1 MKRIIVVTL
10 FIMLAVMAFAQTPG
24 RVLRQVCEFAPD
36 SPINILDYITNTG
49 TTHSEH
55 YHFRVL
61 HVETNVERGTDLG
74 HTPLGI
80 RLAKTGTDAVGW
92 TISATVNQSMWPAV
106 WAPGS
111 HVTLRFWH
119 IDDSDPAKGSG
130 VEPYPQYDYVEK
142 TIEITPGSGLINL
155 HLPEDR
161 LIIPGPGG
169 EPPVEEFNFT
179 VQSNYNG
186 AAIYKN
192 NVDTGQVTPHMFTDT
207 TENLA
212 GVYTLQLGNITWFP
226 ESYNYD
232 GLTDQTVTFQG
243 TDTPGVAINP
253 TPADGATFEIA
264 HDALATTYNLSW
276 EAPAGNVTGY
286 RLTWLDN
293 PEVDLGDVLTW
304 TTPEIAEGTYTWKV
318 VPYITDPILAPAP
331 LGRSTG
337 GLQVELA
344 PIKASISSSQAKGD
358 AVGAP
363 VWTFTITRQDAPPQ
377 EFNLTVKSNYVGSA
391 IYKDNVDTGQV
402 TPWTFSGFTAD
413 IAGVYKVVRA
423 ETDWAPAEYTY
434 DGLADAEVVFMGT
447 MTPGQAWDPVPQH
460 DTIITLASGVDPK
473 PWNLTWQHP
482 TTGPAHE
489 GYRLYWCEDNT
500 DNPTIY
506 NLGADVTIWP
516 TPALD
521 AGHYYWKVVAYI
533 TDPPA
538 PAKAAKA
545 GNVIETAVKASLIGP
560 GVKGDAPANDPEY
573 WHFEIQH
580 EDAPQYSLM
589 VAATDSANNPLVAAI
604 WKDGADTG
612 FTTPHMFTGLT
623 ADVAGTYHVV
633 LDGWIFDPANYAY
646 AGTATGTVTFIG
658 YPDGGTP
665 VELSSFT
672 ATLTAQNF
680 VKLTWVSQTETGM
693 WGYRVYRGESPDQA
707 SALLLTPTL
716 IPATNTSTT
725 QVYNLEDREVEIGTT
740 YWYWLEAVEITG
752 VGQFYGQPVS
762 VTVEGE
768 LPPVIPTETIMGN
781 AYPNPFKQTAS
792 TSIDVSIKAG
802 ENGTVT
808 IYNILG
814 QAVKTFRVNEGN
826 HKLTWNGKDARGNNC
841 GSGIYF
847 YKLSTPSKNVTKK
860 MVIVK

>member
-1 MKRIIVVTL
+1 MIVLPPGGGPII
-10 FIMLAVMAFAQTPG
+10 IH
-24 RVLRQVCEFAPD
+24 D
-36 SPINILDYITNTG
+36 
-49 TTHSEH
+49 
-55 YHFRVL
+55 
-61 HVETNVERGTDLG
+61 
-74 HTPLGI
+74 
-80 RLAKTGTDAVGW
+80 
-92 TISATVNQSMWPAV
+92 
-106 WAPGS
+106 
-111 HVTLRFWH
+111 
-119 IDDSDPAKGSG
+119 DPAEWM
-130 VEPYPQYDYVEK
+130 VV
-142 TIEITPGSGLINL
+142 N
-155 HLPEDR
+155 
-161 LIIPGPGG
+161 GPGDG

-192 NVDTGQVTPHMFTDT
+192 NVDTGEVTPHMFTGT
-207 TENLA
+207 TDAIA

-423 ETDWAPAEYTY
+423 ETDWAPADYTY
-434 DGLADAEVVFMGT
+434 NGLADAEVVFMGT

-473 PWNLTWQHP
+473 PWTLRWQHP

-506 NLGADVTIWP
+506 NLGADVTTWE

-538 PAKAAKA
+538 PAKAAKS

-560 GVKGDAPANDPEY
+560 GIKGDAPGYTPEY
-573 WHFEIQH
+573 WHFEVQH
-580 EDAPQYSLM
+580 EAGPATYSLTV
-589 VAATDSANNPLVAAI
+589 VAMTSTSQLLTAAI
-604 WKDGADTG
+604 YKDNVDTG
-612 FTTPHMFTGLT
+612 QTTIHTFNDIT
-623 ADVAGTYHVV
+623 ANVAGTYHVV
-633 LDGWIFDPANYAY
+633 LDGWTFDPANFVYD
-646 AGTATGTVTFIG
+646 GTYNHTVTFIG
-658 YPDGGTP
+658 TEDDPTLP

-740 YWYWLEAVEITG
+740 YWYWLEAVEMTG